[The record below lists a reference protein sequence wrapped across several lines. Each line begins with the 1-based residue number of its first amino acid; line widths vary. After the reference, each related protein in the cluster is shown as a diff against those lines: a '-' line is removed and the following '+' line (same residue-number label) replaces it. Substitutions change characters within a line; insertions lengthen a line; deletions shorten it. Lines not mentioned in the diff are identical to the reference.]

1 MAISSVGVSKL
12 CADLP
17 EAACGLFP
25 GVWVLSHG
33 KMGILRHAQEWKP
46 LPWCH
51 DIATPLHKENRHA
64 K

>member
-33 KMGILRHAQEWKP
+33 GKGH
-46 LPWCH
+46 
-51 DIATPLHKENRHA
+51 ATPRPGVETASLVP
-64 K
+64 